1 MNMGD
6 ILSKKIDRNGI
17 YNNIVNHKIK
27 KGNILNIMIP
37 LGFVA
42 LGGMLIY
49 VLKKK
54 GLDE

>member
-27 KGNILNIMIP
+27 KSKLEF
-37 LGFVA
+37 LRFFW
-42 LGGMLIY
+42 
-49 VLKKK
+49 K
-54 GLDE
+54 

>member
-17 YNNIVNHKIK
+17 YNNIVNHKTK
-27 KGNILNIMIP
+27 KSNILNIMIP
-37 LGFVA
+37 LGFVV

-54 GLDE
+54 GLDD